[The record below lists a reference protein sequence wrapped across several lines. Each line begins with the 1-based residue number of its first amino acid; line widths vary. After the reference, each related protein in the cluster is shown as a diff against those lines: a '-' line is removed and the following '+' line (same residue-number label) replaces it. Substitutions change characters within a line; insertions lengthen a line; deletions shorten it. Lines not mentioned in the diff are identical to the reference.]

1 MGPNNNI
8 IKTDKI
14 IKRSADLMDYL
25 KEYGHWLENLNT
37 EEKKEL
43 EKIKN
48 NDAEIKDRFYKA
60 LEFGTAGL
68 RGVIGMG
75 LNRMN
80 VYVVGQAT
88 QGLAN
93 QLIKTNPG
101 RNDLKVTIAYDSRHK
116 SDEFAKTAA
125 CVLAAN
131 GIKALIF
138 SELKPVPELSFS
150 VRYKKADAGIAVT
163 ASHNPS
169 KYNGYKVYG
178 NDGAQ
183 LGPEL
188 ASIVLDEIE
197 KTDIFNGVKKCDF
210 DDAVKSGMIEIMGD
224 EVEEV
229 YLDHVQEQCIN
240 PELIKEKGESLKFVY
255 TPFHGTGNKPVRKI
269 LDRVGFKNVLVVK
282 EQELPDGDFP
292 TVKSP
297 NPENKEGFKIAIELA
312 KKNSADLI
320 IGTDPDA
327 DRVGILVKDKTGE
340 YINLTGNQTGV
351 LLCEYILSMRKELG
365 TLPKDGFV
373 VKTIVTTNIIKKICD
388 SYGIEMKEV
397 LTGFKFI
404 GEKIKEAE
412 ESGKGTY
419 VFGFEE
425 SYGYLAGT
433 YARDKDAVVASML
446 IAEMALYYQEK
457 GLSLYDQLLNI
468 YKKYGYYKEEVVSV
482 TMEGIEGLDKI
493 KSIMDN
499 IRKNPPT
506 VFGGKNVLAVRDYK
520 TSVRTD
526 VKTGE
531 TEKITLPESNVI
543 YLELEDGN
551 NFIIRP
557 SGTEPKIKLYCL
569 LCGKDA
575 AETEAL
581 ALKVREDIN
590 KIIK

>member
-1 MGPNNNI
+1 MNY
-8 IKTDKI
+8 
-14 IKRSADLMDYL
+14 M
-25 KEYGHWLENLNT
+25 KEYEHWLKNVSSD
-37 EEKKEL
+37 EKCEL
-43 EKIKN
+43 EQIKN
-48 NDAEIKDRFYKA
+48 DDSEIKDRFYKS

-80 VYVVGQAT
+80 HYVVGQAT

-93 QLIKTNPG
+93 QLIKTNPV
-101 RNDLKVTIAYDSRHK
+101 NSNLSVTIAYDSRHK

-131 GIKALIF
+131 GIKAYIF

-163 ASHNPS
+163 ASHNPA

-178 NDGAQ
+178 SDGAQ

-188 ASIVLDEIE
+188 AAIVLEEIE
-197 KTDIFNGVKKCDF
+197 KTDIFTGVKLCDF
-210 DDAVKSGMIEIMGD
+210 DEGVKNGLIEIMGED
-224 EVEEV
+224 VEDI
-229 YLDHVQEQCIN
+229 YLDHVQQQCIN
-240 PELIKEKGESLKFVY
+240 AELCREKGDKLKFVY

-269 LDRVGFKNVLVVK
+269 LDRIGFKNVLVVK
-282 EQELPDGDFP
+282 EQEMPDGDFP
-292 TVKSP
+292 TVASP
-297 NPENKEGFKIAIELA
+297 NPENKEGFAIAIELA
-312 KKNSADLI
+312 KKNGADLI

-327 DRVGILVKDKTGE
+327 DRCGILIKDKSGE
-340 YINLTGNQTGV
+340 YINITGNQTGV
-351 LLCEYILSMRKELG
+351 LLTEYILSMRKELR
-365 TLPKDGFV
+365 TLPDDGFV

-388 SYGIEMKEV
+388 FYNIEMKEV

-404 GEKIKEAE
+404 GEKIKESE
-412 ESGKGTY
+412 ESGKGHF

-457 GLSLYDQLLNI
+457 GLSLYDQLQNI

-482 TMEGIEGLDKI
+482 TMEGIEGHAKI
-493 KSIMDN
+493 KAIMDN
-499 IRKNPPT
+499 IRSNPPK
-506 VFGGKNVLAVRDYK
+506 VFADKKVLAVRDYE
-520 TSVRTD
+520 TSVRTCLACG
-526 VKTGE
+526 K
-531 TEKITLPESNVI
+531 TEKLTLPKSNVI
-543 YLELEDGN
+543 YLELEDNN

-569 LCGKDA
+569 LCADTPDEVENVAKR
-575 AETEAL
+575 
-581 ALKVREDIN
+581 VREDIQN
-590 KIIK
+590 IVK

>member
-150 VRYKKADAGIAVT
+150 VRYEKADAGIAVT
-163 ASHNPS
+163 ASHNPA

-229 YLDHVQEQCIN
+229 YLDRVQEQCIN

-499 IRKNPPT
+499 IRKNPPMI
-506 VFGGKNVLAVRDYK
+506 FGGKNVLAVRDYK

-569 LCGKDA
+569 LCGKDV

-581 ALKVREDIN
+581 VKVREDIN